1 MNHWKRITEK
11 YISQESLQENN
22 FICQE
27 VETKM
32 YLSSLDNKGKNQ
44 TNNIYINERHT
55 NGEFISIN
63 SNEKYHRKSN
73 KSDYINPKRKRKI
86 HAAKGNKKYPTK
98 PKKTSLELRRNI
110 QDKCRL

>member
-32 YLSSLDNKGKNQ
+32 YLSSLDKKEKNKN
-44 TNNIYINERHT
+44 NNIYINERHT
-55 NGEFISIN
+55 NGEFISID
-63 SNEKYHRKSN
+63 SNKKYQRKSN
-73 KSDYINPKRKRKI
+73 KSDYVNPKRERKI
-86 HAAKGNKKYPTK
+86 PVKGNKKYQTK
-98 PKKTSLELRRNI
+98 PKKTTLYLRRNI
-110 QDKCRL
+110 QDKCKL